1 MNSLNDMTFDKRQT
15 NIAKGVAVL
24 LLLWHHL
31 FYDTP
36 EKYQLFSSMWIPHN
50 VPVECFIARFCKVCV
65 AIFVLLSGYGLYKSW
80 QKNCEIIIR
89 GGNYRQGLIC
99 HLKFVKNHLLKL
111 MFNYW
116 FIFLIFVPMGIFLG
130 RKFWTFYGINPLN
143 AFIDFFG
150 LASMFNT
157 PTMNATW
164 WFMSAIIMLYIL
176 FPIFVRI
183 MSFSSELMLSIAAAL
198 VFLPKLSLCPLIGK
212 HFVWILPFVLGM
224 YLAKYNGMEKLYEHN
239 NNMGKGLCFTGI
251 MIIVCAWV
259 RYYYGQTCDFDS
271 LFALSIIL
279 FSYFVLSK
287 IPFVNIVL
295 EHLGK
300 HSGAIFMFHT
310 FIKTYYFN
318 DFIYWFKYSPFIFVV
333 MTAVCYVIAAGLEHF
348 KKLVRYDK
356 LAIKVTQ

>member
-1 MNSLNDMTFDKRQT
+1 
-15 NIAKGVAVL
+15 
-24 LLLWHHL
+24 
-31 FYDTP
+31 
-36 EKYQLFSSMWIPHN
+36 
-50 VPVECFIARFCKVCV
+50 
-65 AIFVLLSGYGLYKSW
+65 
-80 QKNCEIIIR
+80 
-89 GGNYRQGLIC
+89 
-99 HLKFVKNHLLKL
+99 

-116 FIFLIFVPMGIFLG
+116 FIFIIFVPIGIFLG
-130 RKFWTFYGINPLN
+130 RKFWDVYGINPLN

-198 VFLPKLSLCPLIGK
+198 VFLPKLSSCPFIGK
-212 HFVWILPFVLGM
+212 FFVWILPFAVGM
-224 YLAKYNGMEKLYEHN
+224 YLAKYDGMEKLHKHN
-239 NNMGKGLCFTGI
+239 NTMGKGLCFTGV
-251 MIIVCAWV
+251 MIIVCTWV
-259 RYYYGQTCDFDS
+259 RNYYGQTCDFDS

-300 HSGAIFMFHT
+300 HSGSIFMMHT
-310 FIKTYYFN
+310 FIYLYYFKEI
-318 DFIYWFKYSPFIFVV
+318 IYWFRFSPIILIV
-333 MTAVCYVIAAGLEHF
+333 MTAVCYCISVGLEYV
-348 KKLVRYDK
+348 KRITRYNRLVENV
-356 LAIKVTQ
+356 LL